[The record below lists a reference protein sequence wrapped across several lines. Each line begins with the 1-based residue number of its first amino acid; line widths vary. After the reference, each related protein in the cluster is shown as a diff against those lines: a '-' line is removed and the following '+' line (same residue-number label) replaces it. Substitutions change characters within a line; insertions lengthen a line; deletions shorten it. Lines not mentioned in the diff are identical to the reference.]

1 MIQRQNWVFEFR
13 KYIEKLENRY
23 DRFFT
28 RCQKH
33 LKKKWAAEWNRKI
46 YKKTDLKRKMKSLF
60 FEQVI
65 LSKDEMDKLIN

>member
-1 MIQRQNWVFEFR
+1 MQRQNWVFEFR

-33 LKKKWAAEWNRKI
+33 LKKK
-46 YKKTDLKRKMKSLF
+46 
-60 FEQVI
+60 
-65 LSKDEMDKLIN
+65 